1 MGRWREREIQRKL
14 QGKRGI
20 ARKARNPEVYKKL
33 VKGNT
38 VTELKTKQ
46 KTPSLGFE
54 TNKNKKVKQEKR
66 EGETN
71 VQQQQQFTHKHT
83 QYNMTT

>member
-38 VTELKTKQ
+38 VTEHKTKQ
-46 KTPSLGFE
+46 KTHLSDSKP
-54 TNKNKKVKQEKR
+54 TKTKK
-66 EGETN
+66 
-71 VQQQQQFTHKHT
+71 
-83 QYNMTT
+83 